1 MLLGDGAGDSA
12 NLVMGKDALGI
23 RGDFNQVALPR
34 ALVTYRAG
42 MTYFHGG
49 VSLQEALVPIIS
61 MRIQLP
67 EKKSKPQFSVALHYR
82 RGGKKITTRLPV
94 LEVSISG
101 QSNLFATED
110 KLGGVVNS
118 STRIVSLK
126 PGETVQIILKM
137 DTEFEGKF
145 SVKALDPITSLELC
159 KSLDLETDYTV

>member
-1 MLLGDGAGDSA
+1 
-12 NLVMGKDALGI
+12 
-23 RGDFNQVALPR
+23 
-34 ALVTYRAG
+34 
-42 MTYFHGG
+42 
-49 VSLQEALVPIIS
+49 

-101 QSNLFATED
+101 QSNLFATEEVVD
-110 KLGGVVNS
+110 LLLEAHDQKGKVIGEAKLGGVVNS